1 MTNSTQNRHVAAQ
14 VAAREA
20 DILGK
25 PPRIQPLPEDEVRAE
40 AHASWTE
47 LRSNYAGMPVEPGP
61 IENTP
66 KIFFTMLRRQELWR
80 ALSNMTIAL
89 TGKAA
94 LPVRLRELVILRT
107 GWLCQ
112 APFEWGEH
120 VKKAKDAGITSAEIE
135 QLIIGSRAD
144 GWNDLERALIQAV
157 EELHAGAMIGDDT
170 WAVLEQALSPEELI
184 ELPILVGQ
192 FTTVGYFQNALRL
205 PLGVNN
211 DGLAAR

>member
-1 MTNSTQNRHVAAQ
+1 MISDSKDKDVASQ

-25 PPRIQPLPEDEVRAE
+25 PPRIEPLPEDQVRSE

-66 KIFFTMLRRQELWR
+66 KIFFTMLRREELWR
-80 ALSNMTIAL
+80 AVSNMTIAL

-120 VKKAKDAGITSAEIE
+120 VKKGKDAGISSAEIE
-135 QLIIGSRAD
+135 QLIVGSTAPE
-144 GWNDLERALIQAV
+144 WSDLERALLSAV
-157 EELHAGAMIGDDT
+157 EQLHESAMIDDAT
-170 WAVLEQALSPEELI
+170 WHVLEQTLSPEELI

>member
-1 MTNSTQNRHVAAQ
+1 MIDDIKGHELALQ

-25 PPRIQPLPEDEVRAE
+25 PPRIAPLPEDEVRSE

-66 KIFFTMLRRQELWR
+66 KIFFTMLRREELWR
-80 ALSNMTIAL
+80 AVSNMTIAL

-120 VKKAKDAGITSAEIE
+120 VKKAKDAGINTAEIQ
-135 QLIIGSRAD
+135 QLIVGSTAP
-144 GWNDLERALIQAV
+144 GWNDLERALLSAV
-157 EELHAGAMIGDDT
+157 EQLHESAMIDDAT
-170 WAVLEQALSPEELI
+170 WHVLEQTLSPEELI

>member
-1 MTNSTQNRHVAAQ
+1 MIDDIKGHEVALQ

-25 PPRIQPLPEDEVRAE
+25 PPRIAPLPEDEVRFE

-66 KIFFTMLRRQELWR
+66 KIFFTMLRREELWR
-80 ALSNMTIAL
+80 AVSNMTIAL

-120 VKKAKDAGITSAEIE
+120 VKKAKDAGISTAEIQ
-135 QLIIGSRAD
+135 QLIVGSTAP
-144 GWNDLERALIQAV
+144 GWNDLERALLSAV
-157 EELHAGAMIGDDT
+157 EQLHESAMIDDAT
-170 WAVLEQALSPEELI
+170 WHVLEQTLSPEELI